1 MHFITGLCTP
11 KFSQDS
17 FACSTQEILFTNS
30 DDSMN
35 INEVKLEPNNE
46 YFSSPDICLNESTKN
61 TCQIKINDYQSRLSF
76 HRSLEKRT
84 QVCANYYHK

>member
-35 INEVKLEPNNE
+35 INEVKLESNNDF
-46 YFSSPDICLNESTKN
+46 FSSPEISLNKSKKN
-61 TCQIKINDYQSRLSF
+61 TCQIKINDYQPRVSC
-76 HRSLEKRT
+76 HKSLEKTT
-84 QVCANYYHK
+84 QVCENHYHK